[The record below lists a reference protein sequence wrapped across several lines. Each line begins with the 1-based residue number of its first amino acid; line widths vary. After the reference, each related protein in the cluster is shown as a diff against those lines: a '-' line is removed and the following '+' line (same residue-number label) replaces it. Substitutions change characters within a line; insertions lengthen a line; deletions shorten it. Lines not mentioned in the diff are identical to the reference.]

1 MVRCDSSVF
10 FANTHLVILFNI
22 NFASINLIQML
33 KNFLFVGLGGA
44 LGSML
49 RYGVNLLGA
58 YFSLTALI
66 PTFLVN
72 CIGSFLIGLFAAS
85 VSKDSVMLFCTVGLC
100 GGFTTFS
107 TFSSQS
113 IDLLQNGK
121 IATASVYIV
130 LTLFVCILGSCLGL
144 WLGTKN

>member
-1 MVRCDSSVF
+1 
-10 FANTHLVILFNI
+10 
-22 NFASINLIQML
+22 ML

-44 LGSML
+44 IGSML

-72 CIGSFLIGLFAAS
+72 CLGSFLIGLFAAS
-85 VSKDSVMLFCTVGLC
+85 LSKDSVMLFCTVGLC

-113 IDLLQNGK
+113 MDLLQNGK

-130 LTLFVCILGSCLGL
+130 LTLLICILGSCLGL
-144 WLGTKN
+144 WLGTKS

>member
-1 MVRCDSSVF
+1 MRFIRF

-121 IATASVYIV
+121 IANASVYIV
-130 LTLFVCILGSCLGL
+130 LTLLVCILGSCLGL
-144 WLGTKN
+144 WWGTKN

>member
-22 NFASINLIQML
+22 NFASINLNQML

-44 LGSML
+44 IGSML

-72 CIGSFLIGLFAAS
+72 CLGSFLIGLFAAS
-85 VSKDSVMLFCTVGLC
+85 LSKDSVMLFCTVGLC

-113 IDLLQNGK
+113 MDLLQNGK

-130 LTLFVCILGSCLGL
+130 LTLLICILGSCLGL
-144 WLGTKN
+144 WLGTKS

>member
-1 MVRCDSSVF
+1 M
-10 FANTHLVILFNI
+10 I
-22 NFASINLIQML
+22 
-33 KNFLFVGLGGA
+33 KNFLLVGLGGA

-49 RYGVNLLGA
+49 RYGMNLLGA
-58 YFSLTALI
+58 YFSFTALI

-72 CIGSFLIGLFAAS
+72 CVGSFLIGFFAS
-85 VSKDSVMLFCTVGLC
+85 FVNKDSVLLFCTVGLC

-113 IDLLQNGK
+113 MNLIQSGK
-121 IATASVYIV
+121 IVNAFVYII
-130 LTLFVCILGSCLGL
+130 LTLLVCVFGSWTGF